1 MIETITK
8 ISRTMGRITVFVSDD
23 CSDSQ
28 DVLNIFRQHDIPF
41 EAISISRY
49 PETRK
54 DMINLSKSMTTPQ
67 IFFNELL
74 IGDKEDLMLLLD
86 RYEREARF
94 CGYSTLKERISI
106 EVLSQSTRSLISLP
120 NEDTYLRDDDVS
132 LNTLSTQTQSNLRH
146 SDYIQLPNGTEI
158 TIERITR
165 DLVKWFNNTRLLRF
179 RYTRS
184 TALSGNDLI
193 TALMK
198 YCSITDEDD
207 ATELAEKLV
216 KFRVLHRKGEPKED
230 QPIQNFHK
238 AGLYN
243 LQPLI
248 SPSVLNSLRLWT
260 KEGLCDDATE
270 ADPSMILPSLMSI
283 LSKAI
288 IAATD
293 GRGIVD
299 YKSVRF
305 SNQFKIFEDMVC
317 RLQLINP
324 RQFDHTTKLSFFI
337 NLHNMLKNHI
347 IIKFSPKKMTTK
359 VRTKLF
365 YNVGGYRL
373 SLDDILHGIL
383 RANSKVPW
391 KNTKVFPDYDIKS
404 NLSVSD
410 VDPRIHFALH
420 HGVSADS
427 SSLYQFHSEAINEEL
442 YLVAQN
448 YCASEDKVSIEGTT
462 LFLPKFLRTF
472 QSDFTLQQ
480 NFSKLPRSISTY
492 LQGDKQKSL
501 HQLLSDEMVDK
512 TKIKIVFRN
521 VSESKNDHN
530 MFLGCT
536 FSSCLPKKKHKF
548 KKLYDDEE
556 YCPTTSKFVD
566 SIPLISFDGVK
577 DTSEQS
583 SIESPSIIEV
593 NFMFSLQGSDLYDG
607 GSQSYDSEEYTRKE
621 DTSGIS
627 TPTRPLYDK
636 RVESPSKDSAKTA
649 STTQATPASDSS
661 FDTPLKV
668 RSLDD
673 SLKVPALDSTLDST
687 IDNDDEYG
695 CQEDNILPPPRNNR
709 FEFDENIFHK
719 DWDFE
724 IRNDDEMEGSMFS
737 FDEDTFQSFSWSDAG
752 KTEYDDTEL
761 ISVDDHNA
769 SFNQIPFERH
779 LITRGRSS
787 SLYSCNEEFESLFET
802 V

>member
-1 MIETITK
+1 
-8 ISRTMGRITVFVSDD
+8 MGRITVFVSDD

-28 DVLNIFRQHDIPF
+28 DVLNIFRQHDLPF
-41 EAISISRY
+41 EVISLSRY

-67 IFFNELL
+67 IFFNDLL
-74 IGDKEDLMLLLD
+74 IGDKEDFMLLLD

-106 EVLSQSTRSLISLP
+106 EVLSQSTRSLINSP
-120 NEDTYLRDDDVS
+120 NKDIYVRDHDDVS
-132 LNTLSTQTQSNLRH
+132 LNTLSTQTQSDLRH
-146 SDYIQLPNGTEI
+146 SDYIQLPNGTEV

-165 DLVKWFNNTRLLRF
+165 DLVKWLNHTCLLRF

-184 TALSGNDLI
+184 RALSGNDII

-216 KFRVLHRKGEPKED
+216 KFRVLHRRGEPKGVK
-230 QPIQNFHK
+230 PIRNFHK
-238 AGLYN
+238 VDLYD

-248 SPSVLNSLRLWT
+248 SPNVLNSLRIWT
-260 KEGLCDDATE
+260 KEGLRDDATE
-270 ADPSMILPSLMSI
+270 ADTSMILPNLMSI

-293 GRGIVD
+293 GTGTVD
-299 YKSVRF
+299 YKSIRY

-324 RQFDHTTKLSFFI
+324 RKFDHTTKLSFYI

-359 VRTKLF
+359 IRTKLC
-365 YNVGGYRL
+365 YDVGGYRL

-391 KNTKVFPDYDIKS
+391 KNKKVFPDYDIRN

-442 YLVAQN
+442 YLTAQN
-448 YCASEDKVSIEGTT
+448 YCVSGDKVSIEGTT
-462 LFLPKFLRTF
+462 LFLPNFLRTF
-472 QSDFTLQQ
+472 QSDFIFQGNL
-480 NFSKLPRSISTY
+480 SKLPRSISTY
-492 LQGDKQKSL
+492 LQGDKQKLL
-501 HQLLSDEMVDK
+501 HQLLSNEMANK
-512 TKIKIVFRN
+512 TKIKIVFRD
-521 VSESKNDHN
+521 VSDSKNDHN
-530 MFLGCT
+530 RLGCT
-536 FSSCLPKKKHKF
+536 FSSCLPKKKHTF

-556 YCPTTSKFVD
+556 YCPINSKFVD
-566 SIPLISFDGVK
+566 SIPLISFDSVK
-577 DTSEQS
+577 DISEQS
-583 SIESPSIIEV
+583 SIESLSIIEG

-607 GSQSYDSEEYTRKE
+607 GSQSYDSEEYIRKE
-621 DTSGIS
+621 DTNGIS
-627 TPTRPLYDK
+627 TPTRPIHNK

-661 FDTPLKV
+661 FDSPLKV

-673 SLKVPALDSTLDST
+673 SLKLPGLDSTLDST
-687 IDNDDEYG
+687 IDNDEYS
-695 CQEDNILPPPRNNR
+695 CLEDNILPSPRNNR

-719 DWDFE
+719 DWDFG
-724 IRNDDEMEGSMFS
+724 IKNDDEMEGSMFS
-737 FDEDTFQSFSWSDAG
+737 FGEDTFQSFSWSDAG
-752 KTEYDDTEL
+752 KTEYDDTDL

-769 SFNQIPFERH
+769 SCNQIPFERH
-779 LITRGRSS
+779 LLTRGRSS